1 MKAIIS
7 FLMYICLLSGI
18 SAQTSSVSGT
28 ITDGTSGEPL
38 FGANILIN
46 HLSKGA
52 STDPNGRF
60 TIQNLPAG
68 SYDVSISYIGF
79 EPTTQQVEIINGQSV
94 KLDLTLQPG
103 SLSLGDIEITQSP
116 AQLGSTIS
124 NLDIALRP
132 VKNSQDILKIVPG
145 LFIAQHA
152 GGGKAEQIFLRGFDI
167 DHGTDIALT
176 VDGMPVNMVSHAHGQ
191 GYSDLHFVIPE
202 TIERVA
208 FDKGPYYANKGNLN
222 TAGFADFKLKKRLDA
237 NLLQIEGG
245 QFGYWRGLGM
255 FNLLKKENKNS
266 PSLYLATEQVLSDG
280 YFESSQNLR
289 RFNGLLKYHQ
299 RLNQQHTLEVS
310 ASAFHSQWTASGQ
323 VPVRAIE
330 QGLIS
335 RFGAIDDTEG
345 GETNR
350 LNFNLQ
356 LSSELS
362 NGAFLKNQ
370 VWLSQY
376 DFRLVSNFTFFLN
389 DPVNGDQITQSE
401 GRTLFGSQH
410 SYHQEHNLFDL
421 SASLE
426 LGAGFRQDYVNDIR
440 LSRTLQRT
448 TVLEDL
454 SRGNVAENNLF
465 LYAEEQLDLSD
476 RLLLTT
482 GLRYDYFTF
491 NYEDRLSGISSTE
504 NKGIVS
510 PKLHL
515 SYQAT
520 DKLSFYTKTGIGF
533 HSNDTRVVVAQQGRQ
548 ILPKGFGVDVG
559 TYWKPSENLF
569 VNLALWQ
576 LDLEQEFIYVGD
588 EGIVEAGGRTH
599 RAGVDLNLRYQLNTW
614 LYADMDLNLTRARLT
629 QASEGANHI
638 PLAPGFTSIGGL
650 NFEGKKGL
658 TGSLRY
664 RYLGDRAANEDNSL
678 TADGYFLLDVRLN
691 YQIGAFDFGMSIE
704 NILNRDWKEAQFET
718 ESRLL
723 NEVESVSEIHFT
735 PGTPFQARLS
745 VGIRF

>member
-1 MKAIIS
+1 MKALIS
-7 FLMYICLLSGI
+7 SLIYFCLLSI
-18 SAQTSSVSGT
+18 VSAQSSSVSGT
-28 ITDGTSGEPL
+28 ITDNSSGEPL
-38 FGANILIN
+38 FGANIVIDE
-46 HLSKGA
+46 LSKGA
-52 STDPNGRF
+52 STDPDGRF
-60 TIQNLPAG
+60 IIQNLPSG
-68 SYDVSISYIGF
+68 NYQVSISYIGF
-79 EPTTQQVEIINGQSV
+79 ESATEQVEIVAGQSTQFHF
-94 KLDLTLQPG
+94 KLTPG
-103 SLSLGDIEITQSP
+103 SLSLGDIEVSQSP
-116 AQLGSTIS
+116 SQIASTIS
-124 NLDIALRP
+124 TLDIALRP
-132 VKNSQDILKIVPG
+132 VKTSQDILKIVPG

-208 FDKGPYYANKGNLN
+208 FDKGPYYAGKGNLN
-222 TAGFADFKLKKRLDA
+222 TAGFADFRLKKRLDV
-237 NLLQIEGG
+237 NLLQLEGG

-255 FNLLKKENKNS
+255 FNLLKKENDNS
-266 PSLYLATEQVLSDG
+266 PSLYLATEQVISDG

-289 RFNGLLKYHQ
+289 RFNGLLKYHH
-299 RLNQQHTLEVS
+299 RLSQNHSLEIS

-330 QGLIS
+330 RGLIS

-350 LNFNLQ
+350 LNLNLQ

-362 NGAFLKNQ
+362 NSAFLKNQ
-370 VWLSQY
+370 FWLSQY
-376 DFRLVSNFTFFLN
+376 DFSLVSNFTFFLN

-401 GRTLFGSQH
+401 GRTLFGSRH
-410 SYHQEHNLFDL
+410 SYHQEHSLFDL

-426 LGAGFRQDYVNDIR
+426 LGAGFRQDFVEDVR
-440 LSRTLQRT
+440 LSRTVKRS
-448 TVLEDL
+448 TVLADL

-476 RLLLTT
+476 RLLLTG

-491 NYEDRLSGISSTE
+491 NYKDRLTNLSATE
-504 NKGIVS
+504 TKGIVS
-510 PKLHL
+510 PKLQL

-520 DKLSFYTKTGIGF
+520 DALSFYTKTGLGF
-533 HSNDTRVVVAQQGRQ
+533 HSNDTRVVVAQQGQQ

-559 TYWKPSENLF
+559 TYWKPSKNLF

-599 RAGVDLNLRYQLNTW
+599 RAGIDLNLRYQLGSW
-614 LYADMDLNLTRARLT
+614 LYADMDLNLTKARLT
-629 QASEGANHI
+629 QASEGADYI

-678 TADGYFLLDVRLN
+678 KAEGYFLLDARLN
-691 YQIGAFDFGMSIE
+691 YSIGAFDFGLSIE
-704 NILNRDWKEAQFET
+704 NLLNRDWKEAQFET
-718 ESRLL
+718 ESRLS

-735 PGTPFQARLS
+735 PGTPFQARFS
-745 VGIRF
+745 IGIRF